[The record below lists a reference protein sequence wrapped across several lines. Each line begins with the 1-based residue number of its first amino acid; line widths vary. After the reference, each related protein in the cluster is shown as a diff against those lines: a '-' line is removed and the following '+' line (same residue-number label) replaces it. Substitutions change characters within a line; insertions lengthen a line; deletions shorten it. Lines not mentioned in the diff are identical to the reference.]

1 MELQDQ
7 MLHSID
13 LLAFCVQSYI
23 DGEPGKGDLP
33 LQMRPRLVVM
43 KVGSVT
49 GDPGVTATL
58 ALSPSSSSLT
68 RWKLCAFCVPSMI
81 LSSQESSSLRLCT
94 SRLP

>member
-1 MELQDQ
+1 
-7 MLHSID
+7 
-13 LLAFCVQSYI
+13 
-23 DGEPGKGDLP
+23 
-33 LQMRPRLVVM
+33 MRPRLVVM

>member
-1 MELQDQ
+1 MQ
-7 MLHSID
+7 
-13 LLAFCVQSYI
+13 AYA
-23 DGEPGKGDLP
+23 DGEPALRVTP
-33 LQMRPRLVVM
+33 LQTGLHLVVM

-81 LSSQESSSLRLCT
+81 LSSHESSSLRLCT